1 MSRGPRDSARD
12 SDPPDDRRVER
23 IVLVGF
29 MAVGKTTVG
38 AALAH
43 LLKWGFSDMDREVE
57 TRNGLSVAEIFA
69 RHGEAF
75 FRDEERRVAE
85 ELLGLRRQV
94 VAAGGGAFAAAATRD
109 TLRSGAKVV
118 WLRCDLDTVLA
129 RIPRDGSRPL
139 AADRERMAH
148 LFTEREPSYRQADVS
163 VDAAG
168 AGPEEVARRIAKAV
182 FPDGAQGLPEV
193 VD

>member
-1 MSRGPRDSARD
+1 MSEGSRDSTRD
-12 SDPPDDRRVER
+12 ADSPDDRRIER

-29 MAVGKTTVG
+29 MAAGKTTVG
-38 AALAH
+38 AALAS
-43 LLKWGFSDMDREVE
+43 LLNWAFTDMDREIE
-57 TRNGLSVAEIFA
+57 TRNELSVAEIFA

-85 ELLGLRRQV
+85 ELSNLRQHV
-94 VAAGGGAFAAAATRD
+94 VAAGGGAFAQPATRD
-109 TLRSGAKVV
+109 ALRSGAKIV
-118 WLRCDLDTVLA
+118 WLRCDLDTALS

-182 FPDGAQGLPEV
+182 FPDGAQGRPED

>member
-1 MSRGPRDSARD
+1 MSPGTRESARD
-12 SDPPDDRRVER
+12 PGSPDDRRIER

-29 MAVGKTTVG
+29 MAAGKTTVG
-38 AALAH
+38 AALAR
-43 LLKWGFSDMDREVE
+43 LLNWGFSDMDREIE

-85 ELLGLRRQV
+85 EISGRRRQV
-94 VAAGGGAFAAAATRD
+94 VAAGGGAFAAAGTRD
-109 TLRSGAKVV
+109 TLRSGATVV
-118 WLRCDLDTVLA
+118 WLRCDFDTVLA

-148 LFTEREPSYRQADVS
+148 LFTEREPSYRQADVT

-168 AGPEEVARRIAKAV
+168 AGPEEVARRIAEVV
-182 FPDGAQGLPEV
+182 FPNRTQDRPEG